1 MTTSTPNGLP
11 VSIMEMS
18 RTLGVARGTVYQA
31 IKKNQIPHLH
41 ISNRLIVPRGQWV
54 AFMKGHFIGTEE
66 VLVEQYTTFSND
78 KTSQIEYESSLAILI
93 KNKK

>member
-18 RTLGVARGTVYQA
+18 ETLGVARGTVYQA

-41 ISNRLIVPRGQWV
+41 VSNRLVVPRDQWI
-54 AFMKGHFIGTEE
+54 AFMKGHYIDPNQCPQCD
-66 VLVEQYTTFSND
+66 LQRAS
-78 KTSQIEYESSLAILI
+78 
-93 KNKK
+93 